1 MEIIQR
7 LGSYAL
13 YGLGAWL
20 LSSIVVQAAEAPP
33 AVVAMPA
40 ANTSEIQVPIY
51 KSRVLT
57 TRAPV
62 KKVSVGNPEIADI
75 LITSPT
81 QLYLLGRSLGSTN
94 VLLWDGGNR
103 LIDSLDL
110 EVVHD
115 LGGLKGKLHQLMPNE
130 RIEVFSAQGALVLR
144 GQVSSAAAMDTA
156 VKLAKTYTAQAS
168 SVVQGEGE
176 AAAAAPTQSLEVI
189 NLLTVGGSQQVML
202 EVKVAEMQRNLFKNL
217 NVRFNALDFG
227 SSSRWSG
234 GGFNSGVGPAGI
246 PIGFVPDPLN
256 DGFIIPDPTSLIGA
270 GKGIFAQFLSDEFL
284 FNVVLEASK
293 DNGSA
298 KVLAE
303 PTLTTLSG
311 QQAEFISGGEFPVP
325 ITEDDGITIEFK
337 EFGVGVKFLP
347 LVLDSGR
354 INLNLN
360 VSVSEL
366 SNVNSLVL
374 DTGLES
380 ILGEGVTQVIPSLTK
395 RSAQSTVELGNGQTI
410 AIAGLI
416 SENTRDFVSRF
427 PGLGDIPVLGH
438 LFRSQQFINGETEL
452 VILVTPHLAK
462 PIDAR
467 SVRLPT
473 EKFVEPSDLD
483 FYLLGK
489 TKGRQ
494 PGRQVPVS
502 IGVSEGSFGHDLE

>member
-1 MEIIQR
+1 MY
-7 LGSYAL
+7 LL
-13 YGLGAWL
+13 CGLGTQVLFASVAQAEEPRSGF
-20 LSSIVVQAAEAPP
+20 SS
-33 AVVAMPA
+33 MPA
-40 ANTSEIQVPIY
+40 ANANMIQVPIY
-51 KSRVLT
+51 KSRTLS
-57 TRAPV
+57 TRTAV
-62 KKVSVGNPEIADI
+62 KRISVGNPNIADI

-94 VLLWDGGNR
+94 VLLWDSSNR
-103 LIDSLDL
+103 LIETLDL

-115 LGGLKGKLHQLMPNE
+115 LGGLKSKLHQLLPEEN
-130 RIEVFSAQGALVLR
+130 IEVFSAQGALVLR
-144 GQVSSAAAMDTA
+144 GQVRSAAAMDTA
-156 VKLAKTYTAQAS
+156 MKIAKTYAAQNS
-168 SVVQGEGE
+168 SVVQGKGE
-176 AAAAAPTQSLEVI
+176 AAASAPTQSLEVI
-189 NLLTVGGSQQVML
+189 NLLSVGGSQQVML
-202 EVKVAEMQRNLFKNL
+202 EVKVAEMQRSLIKNL

-227 SSSRWSG
+227 SSSRWTG
-234 GGFNSGVGPAGI
+234 GGFNNGQGLGLTPGGGAVISPG
-246 PIGFVPDPLN
+246 
-256 DGFIIPDPTSLIGA
+256 SLIGG
-270 GKGIFAQFLSDEFL
+270 GKGLFAQFLSDEFL

-303 PTLTTLSG
+303 PTLTTLTG

-325 ITEDDGITIEFK
+325 ITEDDGITIEYK

-347 LVLDSGR
+347 VVLDSGR

-374 DTGLES
+374 DTGLNS
-380 ILGEGVTQVIPSLTK
+380 VLGDGVTQVIPSLTK
-395 RSAQSTVELGNGQTI
+395 RSAESTVELGNGQTI

-427 PGLGDIPVLGH
+427 PGLGDLPVLGH
-438 LFRSQQFINGETEL
+438 LFRSQSFINGETEL

-462 PIDAR
+462 PVDAKA
-467 SVRLPT
+467 VRLPT

-489 TKGRQ
+489 TKSSE
-494 PGRQVPVS
+494 PGRPVPVS
-502 IGVSEGSFGHDLE
+502 LGVSGGNFGHDLN

>member
-1 MEIIQR
+1 MQSILKIA
-7 LGSYAL
+7 SMAAL
-13 YGLGAWL
+13 LGAWL
-20 LSSIVVQAAEAPP
+20 IPLAQVEAAE
-33 AVVAMPA
+33 VTAMPA
-40 ANTSEIQVPIY
+40 ANTSNIQVPIY
-51 KSRVLT
+51 KSRILS
-57 TRAPV
+57 TRAAV

-94 VLLWDGGNR
+94 VLLWDGRNR

-115 LGGLKGKLHQLMPNE
+115 LGGLKSKLHQLMPNE

-144 GQVSSAAAMDTA
+144 GQVSSAVAMDTA
-156 VKLAKTYTAQAS
+156 VKLAKTYTAQTA

-189 NLLTVGGSQQVML
+189 NLLSVGGTQQVML
-202 EVKVAEMQRNLFKNL
+202 EVKVAEMQRSLVKRL
-217 NVRFNALDFG
+217 GVRFLAVGDSGN
-227 SSSRWSG
+227 WSL
-234 GGFNSGVGPAGI
+234 GGFNNSASLVDGLLSPDK
-246 PIGFVPDPLN
+246 GFL
-256 DGFIIPDPTSLIGA
+256 
-270 GKGIFAQFLSDEFL
+270 AQFTSASFL
-284 FNVVLEASK
+284 LDAVLEAAK
-293 DNGSA
+293 ENGSA

-303 PTLTTLSG
+303 PTLTTLTG
-311 QQAEFISGGEFPVP
+311 QQAEFISGGEFPIPVSD
-325 ITEDDGITIEFK
+325 DDGITIEYK

-347 LVLDSGR
+347 VVLDAER
-354 INLNLN
+354 INLKLN

-366 SNVNSLVL
+366 VAANSLVV
-374 DTGLES
+374 DTAAEAGASL
-380 ILGEGVTQVIPSLTK
+380 LVPALTK

-427 PGLGDIPVLGH
+427 PGLGDIAVIGH
-438 LFRSQQFINGETEL
+438 LFRSQEFINGETEL

-462 PIDAR
+462 PVDAR

-473 EKFVEPSDLD
+473 EKFVEPGDMD
-483 FYLLGK
+483 FYLMGK

-494 PGRQVPVS
+494 LHRPVPVS
-502 IGVSEGSFGHDLE
+502 LGVSEGSFGHDLN

>member
-1 MEIIQR
+1 MQSVR
-7 LGSYAL
+7 KVGSVAVFL
-13 YGLGAWL
+13 FAWAIL
-20 LSSIVVQAAEAPP
+20 PAPVFAAEPSP
-33 AVVAMPA
+33 AVSAMPA
-40 ANTSEIQVPIY
+40 ANTGTIQVPIY
-51 KSRVLT
+51 KSRVLH

-62 KKVSVGNPEIADI
+62 KRISVGNPEIADI

-110 EVVHD
+110 NVVHD
-115 LGGLKGKLHQLMPNE
+115 LGGLKDQLHQLLPNE
-130 RIEVFSAQGALVLR
+130 RIEVFSSQGSLVLR

-156 VKLAKTYTAQAS
+156 VKVAKTYAAQTS

-176 AAAAAPTQSLEVI
+176 AAKSAPTQTLEVI
-189 NLLTVGGSQQVML
+189 NLLSVGGSQQVML
-202 EVKVAEMQRNLFKNL
+202 EVKVAEMQRSLFKSID
-217 NVRFNALDFG
+217 VRFNALDFG
-227 SSSRWSG
+227 SSSRWST
-234 GGFNSGVGPAGI
+234 GGFNNGDGL
-246 PIGFVPDPLN
+246 GFDA
-256 DGFIIPDPTSLIGA
+256 DGNVNPTSLFSN
-270 GKGIFAQFLSDEFL
+270 GKGFFGQFLSDEFL
-284 FNVVLEASK
+284 FNVVLEAAK

-325 ITEDDGITIEFK
+325 VSDDDGITIEYK
-337 EFGVGVKFLP
+337 EFGVGVKFMP
-347 LVLDSGR
+347 VVLEAGR

-366 SNVNSLVL
+366 SNANALVL
-374 DTGLES
+374 DTGTDGALGS
-380 ILGEGVTQVIPSLTK
+380 IGQVVPSLTK
-395 RSAQSTVELGNGQTI
+395 RSALSTVELGDGQTI

-438 LFRSQQFINGETEL
+438 LFRSQQFQNGETEL

-462 PIDAR
+462 PIDAKT
-467 SVRLPT
+467 VRLPT

-489 TKGRQ
+489 TKGRE
-494 PGRQVPVS
+494 PGRVVPVS
-502 IGVSEGSFGHDLE
+502 LGVSEGQFGHDLN

>member
-1 MEIIQR
+1 MQNIR
-7 LGSYAL
+7 KVGTLAL
-13 YGLGAWL
+13 LLLAWTL
-20 LSSIVVQAAEAPP
+20 QPAPLDAAQPPVMAAP
-33 AVVAMPA
+33 MPTA
-40 ANTSEIQVPIY
+40 STGRIQVPIY
-51 KSRVLT
+51 KARILT

-62 KKVSVGNPEIADI
+62 KRISVGNPQVAD
-75 LITSPT
+75 LLMTSPT

-94 VLLWDGGNR
+94 VLLWDNSNR

-110 EVVHD
+110 DVVHD
-115 LGGLKGKLHQLMPNE
+115 LGGLKEKLHQLMPNE
-130 RIEVFSAQGALVLR
+130 RIEVFSAQGSLVLR
-144 GQVSSAAAMDTA
+144 GQVSSASAMDTA
-156 VKLAKTYTAQAS
+156 VKVAKTYAAQSA

-176 AAAAAPTQSLEVI
+176 EAQAAPTQSLEVI
-189 NLLTVGGSQQVML
+189 NLLSVGGSQQVML
-202 EVKVAEMQRNLFKNL
+202 EVKVAEMQRSLFKSL
-217 NVRFNALDFG
+217 DVRFNALDFG
-227 SSSRWSG
+227 SSSRWST
-234 GGFNSGVGPAGI
+234 GGFNNGQGL
-246 PIGFVPDPLN
+246 GFDA
-256 DGFIIPDPTSLIGA
+256 DGNINPTTLFGS
-270 GKGIFAQFLSDEFL
+270 GKGFLAQFLSDEFL
-284 FNVVLEASK
+284 FNVVLEAAK

-337 EFGVGVKFLP
+337 EFGVGVKFMP
-347 LVLDSGR
+347 VVLDAGR

-366 SNVNSLVL
+366 SNANALAL

-380 ILGEGVTQVIPSLTK
+380 ILGQGVTQVIPSLTK

-416 SENTRDFVSRF
+416 SENTRDFVSKF
-427 PGLGDIPVLGH
+427 PGLGDLPVLGH
-438 LFRSQQFINGETEL
+438 LFRSQQFQNGETEL

-462 PIDAR
+462 PIDAKT
-467 SVRLPT
+467 VRLPT

-489 TKGRQ
+489 TKGRE
-494 PGRQVPVS
+494 PGRAVPVS
-502 IGVSEGSFGHDLE
+502 LGVSEGRFGHDLN

>member
-1 MEIIQR
+1 MQIIQR
-7 LGSYAL
+7 LRSFAL
-13 YGLGAWL
+13 FGLSAWL
-20 LSSIVVQAAEAPP
+20 LLSIATQAGHASP
-33 AVVAMPA
+33 AVAAMPA
-40 ANTSEIQVPIY
+40 ANTSNIQVPIY

-62 KKVSVGNPEIADI
+62 KKVSVGNPQIADI

-115 LGGLKGKLHQLMPNE
+115 LGGLKDKLHQLMPNE

-144 GQVSSAAAMDTA
+144 GQVSSASAMDGA
-156 VKLAKTYTAQAS
+156 IKLAKSYTAQSA

-176 AAAAAPTQSLEVI
+176 AAAAAPAESLEVI

-202 EVKVAEMQRNLFKNL
+202 EVKVAEMQRDLVKRL
-217 NVRFNALDFG
+217 GVRFLAIGTGGNWQF
-227 SSSRWSG
+227 
-234 GGFNSGVGPAGI
+234 GGFNNSDSLVDNLLSPST
-246 PIGFVPDPLN
+246 GFL
-256 DGFIIPDPTSLIGA
+256 
-270 GKGIFAQFLSDEFL
+270 AQFASESFL
-284 FNVVLEASK
+284 FDAILEASK

-298 KVLAE
+298 KILAE

-311 QQAEFISGGEFPVP
+311 QQAEFISGGEFPIPVSD
-325 ITEDDGITIEFK
+325 DDGITIEFK

-347 LVLDSGR
+347 VVLDSER

-366 SNVNSLVL
+366 VAANSLIVEADSTSGSSSL
-374 DTGLES
+374 L
-380 ILGEGVTQVIPSLTK
+380 VPALTK
-395 RSAQSTVELGNGQTI
+395 RSALSTVELGNGQTI

-416 SENTRDFVSRF
+416 SENTRDSVSRF

-438 LFRSQQFINGETEL
+438 LFRSQEFVNGETEL

-502 IGVSEGSFGHDLE
+502 LGVSEGSFGHDID

>member
-1 MEIIQR
+1 MKNMCR
-7 LGSYAL
+7 VGGSAL
-13 YGLGAWL
+13 LAGALALLSGLALGA
-20 LSSIVVQAAEAPP
+20 EARP
-33 AVVAMPA
+33 ATIATPA
-40 ANTSEIQVPIY
+40 ANTSDIQVPIY

-57 TRAPV
+57 TRTAV
-62 KKVSVGNPEIADI
+62 KRISVGNPEIADI

-115 LGGLKGKLHQLMPNE
+115 LSGLKNKLHQVLPNE

-144 GQVSSAAAMDTA
+144 GQVSSAAVMDSA
-156 VKLAKTYTAQAS
+156 LKLARTYTEQS
-168 SVVQGEGE
+168 QGDAKGQGATPAEQ
-176 AAAAAPTQSLEVI
+176 PQQSMQLV
-189 NLLTVGGSQQVML
+189 NLLSIGGSQQVML

-227 SSSRWSG
+227 SSGRWSG
-234 GGFNSGVGPAGI
+234 GGFNNGSGLGFDKD
-246 PIGFVPDPLN
+246 GFVN
-256 DGFIIPDPTSLIGA
+256 PTTLFGD
-270 GKGIFAQFLSDEFL
+270 GKGIFGQFLSDNFL
-284 FNVVLEASK
+284 FNVVLEAAK

-303 PTLTTLSG
+303 PTLTTLTG

-347 LVLDSGR
+347 VVLDSGR

-366 SNVNSLVL
+366 SNANSLVL

-380 ILGEGVTQVIPSLTK
+380 ILGNGVNQVIPSLTK

-427 PGLGDIPVLGH
+427 PGLGDVPVLGQ
-438 LFRSQQFINGETEL
+438 LFRSQQFIHGETEL
-452 VILVTPHLAK
+452 VILVTPHLAQ
-462 PIDAR
+462 PVDAR
-467 SVRLPT
+467 TVRLPT
-473 EKFVEPSDLD
+473 ERFVEPSDAA

-489 TKGRQ
+489 TKGSA
-494 PGRQVPVS
+494 GRAVPVS
-502 IGVSEGSFGHDLE
+502 LGVSEGRFGHDLK

>member
-1 MEIIQR
+1 MDIIR
-7 LGSYAL
+7 KLSACAL
-13 YGLGAWL
+13 SLLGAGL
-20 LSSIVVQAAEAPP
+20 LCSVALQAAEPVP
-33 AVVAMPA
+33 AVSAMPA
-40 ANTSEIQVPIY
+40 ANISTIQVPLY

-57 TRAPV
+57 TRAAV

-75 LITSPT
+75 LVTSPT

-94 VLLWDGGNR
+94 VLLWDSGNR

-115 LGGLKGKLHQLMPNE
+115 LGGLKSKLHELLPNE
-130 RIEVFSAQGALVLR
+130 RIEVYSAQGALVLR

-156 VKLAKTYTAQAS
+156 VKLAKTYTAQSA
-168 SVVQGEGE
+168 SVVQGGGE
-176 AAAAAPTQSLEVI
+176 AAVAAPSQSLDVI
-189 NLLTVGGSQQVML
+189 NLLSVGGSQQVML
-202 EVKVAEMQRNLFKNL
+202 EVKVAEMQRSLVKRL
-217 NVRFNALDFG
+217 GVRFLGIG
-227 SSSRWSG
+227 SAGNWSL
-234 GGFNSGVGPAGI
+234 GGFNDSASLAQTLLSSDK
-246 PIGFVPDPLN
+246 GFL
-256 DGFIIPDPTSLIGA
+256 
-270 GKGIFAQFLSDEFL
+270 AQFTSGSFL
-284 FNVVLEASK
+284 FDAVLEAAK
-293 DNGSA
+293 ENGSA

-303 PTLTTLSG
+303 PTLTTLTG

-325 ITEDDGITIEFK
+325 VSDDDGITIEYK

-347 LVLDSGR
+347 VVLDSGR

-366 SNVNSLVL
+366 VAANSLVVNTEAAVGASL
-374 DTGLES
+374 L
-380 ILGEGVTQVIPSLTK
+380 VPALTK

-427 PGLGDIPVLGH
+427 PGLGDVPVLGH
-438 LFRSQQFINGETEL
+438 LFRSQEFVNGETEL

-473 EKFVEPSDLD
+473 EKVVAPGDMD
-483 FYLLGK
+483 FYLLGR
-489 TKGRQ
+489 TKGRGM
-494 PGRQVPVS
+494 GRPVPVS
-502 IGVSEGSFGHDLE
+502 LGVSEGSFGHDLQ

>member
-1 MEIIQR
+1 MDTLHKFR
-7 LGSYAL
+7 TYAL
-13 YGLGAWL
+13 HTLGACL
-20 LSSIVVQAAEAPP
+20 LLTAAVQAAEPP
-33 AVVAMPA
+33 TAVRAMPA
-40 ANTSEIQVPIY
+40 ANTSQIQVPIY

-62 KKVSVGNPEIADI
+62 KRVSVGNPEIADI

-94 VLLWDGGNR
+94 VLLWDGSNR
-103 LIDSLDL
+103 LIDNFEL
-110 EVVHD
+110 EVAHD
-115 LGGLKGKLHQLMPNE
+115 LNGLKSKLHELLPNE
-130 RIEVFSAQGALVLR
+130 EIEVYSAQGALVLR
-144 GQVSSAAAMDTA
+144 GQVSSAVAMDTA
-156 VKLAKTYTAQAS
+156 VKLAKTYTAQTS

-176 AAAAAPTQSLEVI
+176 AAVAAPTQSLDVI
-189 NLLTVGGSQQVML
+189 NLLSVGGSQQVML
-202 EVKVAEMQRNLFKNL
+202 EVKVAEMQRSLVKNL

-227 SSSRWSG
+227 SSSNWSG
-234 GGFNSGVGPAGI
+234 GGFNNGQGLGLTPGGGLI
-246 PIGFVPDPLN
+246 TPPG
-256 DGFIIPDPTSLIGA
+256 SLIGN

-303 PTLTTLSG
+303 PTLTTLTG

-347 LVLDSGR
+347 VVLDSGR

-366 SNVNSLVL
+366 SNANSLVL
-374 DTGLES
+374 DTGLQS
-380 ILGEGVTQVIPSLTK
+380 ILGDGVTQVIPSLTK
-395 RSAQSTVELGNGQTI
+395 RSAESTVELGNGQTI

-438 LFRSQQFINGETEL
+438 LFRSQSFINGETEL

-462 PIDAR
+462 PVDAR
-467 SVRLPT
+467 TVRLPT

-489 TKGRQ
+489 TKGREA
-494 PGRQVPVS
+494 GRSVPVS
-502 IGVSEGSFGHDLE
+502 LGVSEGSFGHDLN

>member
-1 MEIIQR
+1 MQGIR
-7 LGSYAL
+7 KVGSVAVVL
-13 YGLGAWL
+13 L
-20 LSSIVVQAAEAPP
+20 LSSWSLLPAALQAAEMQPGVA
-33 AVVAMPA
+33 AMPA
-40 ANTSEIQVPIY
+40 ANVSTVQVPIY
-51 KSRVLT
+51 KSRVLS

-75 LITSPT
+75 LVTSPT

-94 VLLWDGGNR
+94 VLLWDSRNR

-115 LGGLKGKLHQLMPNE
+115 LGGLKSKLHQLLPKE
-130 RIEVFSAQGALVLR
+130 PIEVFSAQGALVLR

-156 VKLAKTYTAQAS
+156 VKLAKTYTAQTA

-189 NLLTVGGSQQVML
+189 NLLSVGGSQQVML
-202 EVKVAEMQRNLFKNL
+202 EVKVAEMQRSLVKSI

-227 SSSRWSG
+227 SSSRWST
-234 GGFNSGVGPAGI
+234 GGFNDGVGPGGI
-246 PIGFVPDPLN
+246 PIGFVPDPIN
-256 DGFIIPDPTSLIGA
+256 DGFIVPDPTSLIGS
-270 GKGIFAQFLSDEFL
+270 GKGFLGQFLSDNFL
-284 FNVVLEASK
+284 FNVVLEAAK
-293 DNGSA
+293 DNGTA

-303 PTLTTLSG
+303 PTLTTLTG
-311 QQAEFISGGEFPVP
+311 QQAEFISGGEFPIPVSD
-325 ITEDDGITIEFK
+325 DDGITIEFK

-347 LVLDSGR
+347 VVLDSGR

-366 SNVNSLVL
+366 VAANSLVVN
-374 DTGLES
+374 TGE
-380 ILGEGVTQVIPSLTK
+380 QVGTALLVPALTK

-416 SENTRDFVSRF
+416 SESTRDFVSRF

-438 LFRSQQFINGETEL
+438 LFRSQEFVNGETEL

-494 PGRQVPVS
+494 LGRQVPVS
-502 IGVSEGSFGHDLE
+502 LGVSEGSFGHDLY